1 VYAPTGTWGKS
12 VNVMRKWVFPIL
24 RLLVIAAIAVALVKL
39 AFFAD
44 TAEAQDPAQPS
55 GEVVEPQVPVA
66 LGTITNDV
74 TLPGTVSSDAAVPV
88 KAVAVGT
95 VDELF
100 FAPGQTVTAGDKIYD
115 IKVETVLDPVET
127 TDETGLVTIE
137 QPKPAITFEK
147 VYAPADGVLSALTVI
162 HGQSVAIGDITGQ
175 VAPPSYSVS
184 GTLSPEQ
191 QYRLVTQ
198 PTEASIAI
206 TNGPAPFTCTGLRIS
221 TPLAGADAEAP
232 GADTGSGAPAGG
244 SGTTVSCAIPPEVTV
259 FPGLAAQITIAG
271 GKAENVLVVP
281 TTAVKGSAET
291 GVVWLVAEDGST
303 EERPVT
309 LGMNDGTSVQ
319 VVEGLAE
326 GDLINQFVPGAVAE
340 ECTVDPSGMEICA
353 EPGMT
358 LH

>member
-1 VYAPTGTWGKS
+1 MN

-24 RLLVIAAIAVALVKL
+24 RLVIIAAIAVALVKL

-44 TAEAQDPAQPS
+44 TAEAQDPAQPT
-55 GEVVEPQVPVA
+55 GQVVEPQVPVA

-74 TLPGTVSSDAAVPV
+74 TLPGTVSADAAVPV

-115 IKVETVLDPVET
+115 IKVETVRDPVET
-127 TDETGLVTIE
+127 TDETGMVTVT
-137 QPKPAITFEK
+137 QPKPVITFEK

-162 HGQSVAIGDITGQ
+162 HGQAVAIGDITGQ

-184 GTLSPEQ
+184 GSLSPEQ
-191 QYRLVTQ
+191 QYRLVSQ
-198 PTEASIAI
+198 PTEASISI
-206 TNGPAPFTCTGLRIS
+206 TNGPAPFTCTNLRIT
-221 TPLAGADAEAP
+221 TPLAGADTS
-232 GADTGSGAPAGG
+232 GTGTAGG
-244 SGTTVSCAIPPEVTV
+244 NDQASGTGTGGAGTTVSCAIPAEVTV
-259 FPGLAAQITIAG
+259 FPGLAAKITIAG

-291 GVVWLVAEDGST
+291 GVVWFALPDGST

-319 VVEGLAE
+319 VVAGLAE
-326 GDLINQFVPGAVAE
+326 GDLINQFVPGATVTNE
-340 ECTVDPSGMEICA
+340 GCTDPGEICA
-353 EPGMT
+353 DTGMT

>member
-1 VYAPTGTWGKS
+1 
-12 VNVMRKWVFPIL
+12 MRKWVFPIL
-24 RLLVIAAIAVALVKL
+24 RLLVITAIAVALVKL

-44 TAEAQDPAQPS
+44 TAEALDPAQPT
-55 GEVVEPQVPVA
+55 GQIVEPQVPVA

-74 TLPGTVSSDAAVPV
+74 TLPGTVSADAAVPV
-88 KAVAVGT
+88 KAVAAGT
-95 VDELF
+95 VDEIF
-100 FAPGQTVTAGDKIYD
+100 FAAGESVTAGDKIYD
-115 IKVETVLDPVET
+115 IKVETVRDPVES
-127 TDETGLVTIE
+127 TDAATGMVTVT

-162 HGQSVAIGDITGQ
+162 HGQSVAIGDTTGQ

-184 GTLSPEQ
+184 GSLSPEQ

-206 TNGPAPFTCTGLRIS
+206 TNGPAPFTCTGLRIT
-221 TPLAGADAEAP
+221 TPLAGADAGGAGGTEQAP
-232 GADTGSGAPAGG
+232 GAGGSTGGA
-244 SGTTVSCAIPPEVTV
+244 SGTTVSCAIPAEVTV

-291 GVVWLVAEDGST
+291 GVVWFVLPDGST

-319 VVEGLAE
+319 VLTGLAE
-326 GDLINQFVPGAVAE
+326 GDLINQFVPGAVAG
-340 ECTVDPSGMEICA
+340 SGAGCIVSPDGSEVCP